1 MRSDDCTEARGARHP
16 FPTTS
21 WMLIDRITRH
31 EADYQVLIGLL
42 LQCYWKPV
50 YYYLRR
56 RGRSNEEAQDLT
68 QGFLCEVVLN
78 HHLVERADPAKGRF
92 RSFLLHALNQ
102 YLINEKAKQ
111 SARMRIPRSRLV
123 RLEAVDPNALPA
135 SILASHPD
143 GFYHYAWVSALLDEV
158 LAEVKQACCAKG
170 LKTHWDI
177 FNARVVQPIWN
188 NRIPPTLDAICKK
201 YGIADPG
208 KASNMTIT
216 VKRRFRA
223 VLREHICRTV
233 GSDEYVDT
241 EIDDLIRFLPKA
253 AQDRLQ

>member
-1 MRSDDCTEARGARHP
+1 MKPDDCIAARGARHS

-21 WMLIDRITRH
+21 WMLIDRIAKHDGDHQALTGR
-31 EADYQVLIGLL
+31 LL
-42 LQCYWKPV
+42 KRYWKPV

-68 QGFLCEVVLN
+68 QGFFCEVVLN
-78 HHLVERADPAKGRF
+78 HHLVERANPAKGRF

-102 YLINEKAKQ
+102 YLINETAKQ
-111 SARMRIPRSRLV
+111 SARMRIPRSRLLP
-123 RLEAVDPNALPA
+123 LETVDPNALPA
-135 SILASHPD
+135 SVLASHPD

-158 LAEVKQACCAKG
+158 LAEVKQTCCAKG

-188 NRIPPTLDAICKK
+188 NHAPPTLNEICKQF
-201 YGIADPG
+201 GVADPS

-223 VLREHICRTV
+223 VLREHIGRTV
-233 GSDEYVDT
+233 ASSECVDA
-241 EIDDLIRFLPKA
+241 EIDDLVRFLPKA

>member
-1 MRSDDCTEARGARHP
+1 MKPNDCADAGGARHP

-21 WMLIDRITRH
+21 WILIDRITRD
-31 EADYQVLIGLL
+31 EDDRRVLTGLL
-42 LQCYWKPV
+42 LKRYWKPV

-68 QGFLCEVVLN
+68 QGFFCDVVLN
-78 HHLVERADPAKGRF
+78 HHLVERADSTKGRF
-92 RSFLLHALNQ
+92 RSFMLHALNQ

-111 SARMRIPRSRLV
+111 SARMRIPRGRLLP
-123 RLEAVDPNALPA
+123 LEAIDPNALPA
-135 SILASHPD
+135 SVLASHPD

-158 LAEVKQACCAKG
+158 LAEVKQACYAKG

-188 NRIPPTLDAICKK
+188 NHAPPTLNEICKQF
-201 YGIADPG
+201 GIADPR
-208 KASNMTIT
+208 KASNMSIT

-223 VLREHICRTV
+223 ILREHISRTV
-233 GSDEYVDT
+233 APSECVDA
-241 EIDDLIRFLPKA
+241 EIDDLVKFLPKA